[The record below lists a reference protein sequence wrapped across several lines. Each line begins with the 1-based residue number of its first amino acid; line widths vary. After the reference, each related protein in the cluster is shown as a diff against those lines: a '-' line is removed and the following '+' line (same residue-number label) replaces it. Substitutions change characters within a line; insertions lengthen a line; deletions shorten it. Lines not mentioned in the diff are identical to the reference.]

1 MFCLKKLVYLFMYL
15 FLLNNKYIIKHPNN
29 HNGTKFNIVM
39 HEKMHEIT
47 IKGKTHTHI
56 YIYIYKYK

>member
-29 HNGTKFNIVM
+29 HNEKKNNIVNWR
-39 HEKMHEIT
+39 
-47 IKGKTHTHI
+47 KT
-56 YIYIYKYK
+56 KS